1 MTGEILSNKNEAK
14 KKKKQVVSYSKY
26 GYFFVAPFVI
36 AFLIFQLYPILYTI
50 NLSFTDLA
58 GWATEYKY
66 VGFKNY
72 TALFGNKL
80 FRQAFANTW
89 IIWMMNFI
97 PQLVLSLL
105 LASWFTDLKLKIRA
119 TGFFKVTLYLP
130 NIITA
135 ASVSVLFY
143 AIFGYPSG
151 PLNQIMQNLGLI
163 SEPINFFRSKGI
175 TRGTVAFIQF
185 WMWYGYTM
193 IILMAAIIG
202 ISPSLYESAMVDG
215 ATSKQMFWKITMPLI
230 KPILLF
236 TLITSLIGGMQMFD
250 IPFLLTG
257 GAPSNSVQTMTM
269 YIYKQAFTGGR
280 NYYIAAAASMLLFIL
295 IAIISVIIFKLFRQ
309 DDRRSA

>member
-1 MTGEILSNKNEAK
+1 MATKSLSSK
-14 KKKKQVVSYSKY
+14 KEGKRKTISYSKY
-26 GYFFVAPFVI
+26 GYFFVAPFII
-36 AFLIFQLYPILYTI
+36 AFLIFQFYPILYTI

-58 GWATEYKY
+58 GWAEEFNY

-72 TALFGNKL
+72 TSLLNNKL
-80 FRQAFANTW
+80 FHAAFINTW

-97 PQLVLSLL
+97 PQITLALL
-105 LASWFTDLKLKIRA
+105 LASWFTNLKLKIKG

-151 PLNQIMQNLGLI
+151 PLNQLMQNMGLI
-163 SEPINFFRSKGI
+163 DAPINFFRSVGI

-185 WMWYGYTM
+185 WMWYGNTM
-193 IILMAAIIG
+193 IILMAAILG

-215 ATSKQMFWKITMPLI
+215 ATSTQMFWRITMPLI
-230 KPILLF
+230 KPIMLY

-257 GAPSNSVQTMTM
+257 GAPNNSVQTMTM
-269 YIYKQAFTGGR
+269 FIYKQAFTGGR
-280 NYYIAAAASMLLFIL
+280 NFYFAAAASMLLFIL
-295 IAIISVIIFKLFRQ
+295 IAVISLIIFRFFRQ
-309 DDRRSA
+309 EDRGRA

>member
-1 MTGEILSNKNEAK
+1 VADTLLIKKQGKEK
-14 KKKKQVVSYSKY
+14 KKKTVSYSKY
-26 GYFFVAPFVI
+26 GYLFVAPFVI
-36 AFLIFQLYPILYTI
+36 AFLIFQLYPIIYTI

-72 TALFGNKL
+72 TALFQNKL
-80 FRQAFANTW
+80 FKGAFVNTW

-97 PQLVLSLL
+97 PQITLALL
-105 LASWFTDLKLKIRA
+105 LASWFTNLKLKIKG

-151 PLNQIMQNLGLI
+151 PLNQLMQNMGLI
-163 SEPINFFRSKGI
+163 DAPVNFFRSVGI

-185 WMWYGYTM
+185 WMWYGNTM
-193 IILMAAIIG
+193 IILMAAILG

-215 ATSKQMFWKITMPLI
+215 ATSSKMFWKITMPLI

-257 GAPSNSVQTMTM
+257 GAPNNSVSTMTM
-269 YIYKQAFTGGR
+269 YIYNQAFTGGR

-295 IAIISVIIFKLFRQ
+295 ISVISFIIFKLFRQ
-309 DDRRSA
+309 EDRGRA

>member
-1 MTGEILSNKNEAK
+1 MTGEGVLNKNEVKNK
-14 KKKKQVVSYSKY
+14 KKKVVSYSKY

-72 TALFGNKL
+72 TALFNNKL
-80 FRQAFANTW
+80 FRQAFTNTW

-151 PLNQIMQNLGLI
+151 PLNQIMQNLGWI
-163 SEPINFFRSKGI
+163 SEPVNFFRSKGI
-175 TRGTVAFIQF
+175 TRATVAFIQF

-257 GAPSNSVQTMTM
+257 GAPGNSVQTMTM